1 MFVMKRTSNKIAF
14 SKKTIVPLFVIFT
27 VIICLAVFVKSFL
40 IKDTYIEVELL
51 VSGGEWWWDT
61 LHPPYWLGD
70 PIVNGAV
77 EYTIQ
82 GKKQVEL
89 LEIQKFNEG
98 SKKTIYIKA
107 RLLATVNKWTKKYR
121 YKQTPLEIGAT
132 ILLAPNNIQL
142 YANIIGIQGVS
153 PERQRVKRTVTLK
166 WYNIYPWQAEAISV
180 GDQMI
185 SSEKDVW
192 VTILTKEVANAE
204 KIILNEF
211 LRNQQNPQGNV
222 VIGTIDP
229 LKRDVT
235 MTAEIITTLA
245 TNSEM
250 FAYYLPVKIGDVL
263 IINLPK
269 IIIAPLIIDI
279 H

>member
-1 MFVMKRTSNKIAF
+1 MKRTLKKIVF
-14 SKKTIVPLFVIFT
+14 SKKTSVPLFVIFT
-27 VIICLAVFVKSFL
+27 VIICLAVFVKSVL
-40 IKDTYIEVELL
+40 IKDTHVVVELL
-51 VSGGEWWWDT
+51 VSGGEWWWET
-61 LHPPYWLGD
+61 THPPYWLGD
-70 PIVNGAV
+70 PIVEGAV

-89 LEIQKFNEG
+89 LEVQKFNEG

-153 PERQRVKRTVTLK
+153 PERQRVKRTATLK

-192 VTILTKEVANAE
+192 VTILTKEVTNAE

-245 TNSEM
+245 TNSEV
-250 FAYYLPVKIGDVL
+250 FAYYLPVKIGDIL

-269 IIIAPLIIDI
+269 IIITPFIIDI